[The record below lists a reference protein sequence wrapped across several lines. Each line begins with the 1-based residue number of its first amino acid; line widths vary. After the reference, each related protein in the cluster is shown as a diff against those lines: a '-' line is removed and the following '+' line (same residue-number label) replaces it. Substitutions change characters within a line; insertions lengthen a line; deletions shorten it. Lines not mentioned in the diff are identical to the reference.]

1 MPQQPNNI
9 LIIRLS
15 SLGDV
20 LMAIPAVRAIRNNFP
35 DARISWLVEGSVG
48 EFLACQD
55 FIDEVIRF
63 PRGPIMKGL
72 KRGNLLKAQRE
83 TGHFLRHLKKD
94 EYDLI
99 VVSQRAHAFQ

>member
-1 MPQQPNNI
+1 MPKLNNI

-20 LMAIPAVRAIRNNFP
+20 LMSIPAVRAIRDKFP
-35 DARISWLVEGSVG
+35 AAHISWLVEGSVG

-63 PRGPIMKGL
+63 PRGDAIKGL
-72 KRGNLLKAQRE
+72 KKAIYLARRKRLVL
-83 TGHFLRHLKKD
+83 FCA
-94 EYDLI
+94 I
-99 VVSQRAHAFQ
+99 